1 MNNLK
6 ELANKHIKIH
16 KMKDTFGY
24 LLLFSTFSFACIIG
38 FFIAPKKN
46 SVFPIYIFFISII
59 SFIFVSIST
68 INIILAGKQS
78 KNAKQINEILK
89 QDSQTNYIQDTNR
102 VWTKEIIEEKKK
114 RRKKQ
119 LLLFSLAP
127 FVSISAFIPSLIY
140 LISLGEIDE
149 FSALAILAIIFTII
163 SSFSILIFSI
173 FLFLSLTFRVKKI
186 EIQGYLLLLVYELGM
201 ANVYLNRINKT
212 PPKSKIFSLTLPNNN
227 VVIYVGGAI
236 FPANLI
242 DKAEIK

>member
-6 ELANKHIKIH
+6 ELANKHIKTH
-16 KMKDTFGY
+16 KMKDIFGY
-24 LLLFSTFSFACIIG
+24 LLLFSTFSLACIIG
-38 FFIAPKKN
+38 LLISPKKN
-46 SVFPIYIFFISII
+46 SGFPIYIFFISII
-59 SFIFVSIST
+59 SFIFVSIIT
-68 INIILAGKQS
+68 INIILADKQS
-78 KNAKQINEILK
+78 KNAEQINEILK

-102 VWTKEIIEEKKK
+102 AWTKEIIEEKKK

-119 LLLFSLAP
+119 LLLFSFAL
-127 FVSISAFIPSLIY
+127 FVSISAFIPSSIY

-149 FSALAILAIIFTII
+149 FSALAILAIILNII
-163 SSFSILIFSI
+163 STFSILIFSI
-173 FLFLSLTFRVKKI
+173 FLFLSLTFRVKEI

-212 PPKSKIFSLTLPNNN
+212 PTKAKIFSLTLPNNT

-242 DKAEIK
+242 DKKGIK